1 MGRKEKTR
9 MKVYDFRIEYRER
22 PKGLAVEIPR
32 FSWKIASGDNNVVQ
46 TAWHLI
52 VNSAGKCFWDSGK
65 VESDQSVL
73 VPYAGQA
80 LTREQEYQVSLEIWD
95 NYGNRAKAVSAFTT
109 GVFDT
114 EDFQAKMIT
123 HDFPPEET
131 ACPVFFRKFSSDKEV
146 SSACLYATAL
156 GVYEITLNGKRV
168 EDYYMAPGWTDY
180 HKILQ
185 YQYYDVTDRL
195 QGTVQENVLEL
206 TVGNGW
212 YKGILSFDCKPDRY
226 GDRTAVWAEL
236 HVRYKDGTEEV
247 IATDESWSVRTG
259 QIRYSEIYMGETIDT
274 NAPDIREGKVSAVPE
289 AVFHP
294 TVLTPQ
300 LNEPVRVTERL
311 KAKRVFTD
319 SKGNILV
326 DFGQNLTGL
335 VEIRIRGEKG
345 QKITARHAETL
356 DQDGVFYPDTLR
368 TAKSEDTYI
377 LNGEEQVLMPH
388 FTFHGFRYAA
398 VEGIENPRPEMFT
411 ACVMHSDMRKTG
423 EFRCS
428 NEKVNQLQSNISWSL
443 RDNFFD
449 IPSDCPQRD
458 ERLGW
463 MGDAR
468 YSHGQQRSTGRR
480 LCFLQNG

>member
-1 MGRKEKTR
+1 
-9 MKVYDFRIEYRER
+9 MKIYDFRIEYREQ
-22 PKGLAVEIPR
+22 PKGLAVKIPR

-52 VNSAGKCFWDSGK
+52 VSSAEKCFWDSGK
-65 VESDQSVL
+65 IESDQSVL

-95 NYGNRAKAVSAFTT
+95 NYGNRAKAETAFTT
-109 GVFDT
+109 GIFDT
-114 EDFQAKMIT
+114 GDFQAKMIT
-123 HDFPPEET
+123 HDFPPEEM
-131 ACPVFFRKFSSDKEV
+131 ACPVFFRKFSPDKEV

-168 EDYYMAPGWTDY
+168 EDYYMAPGWTNY

-195 QGTVQENVLEL
+195 QGTGQENVLEL

-236 HVRYKDGTEEV
+236 HVRYTDGTEEV
-247 IATDESWSVRTG
+247 ITTDETWHVRTG

-274 NAPDIREGKVSAVPE
+274 NAPNIREGKVSAVPE

-345 QKITARHAETL
+345 QKITVRHAETL

-411 ACVMHSDMRKTG
+411 ACVTHSDMRKTG

-449 IPSDCPQRD
+449 IPTVLKGMSGLD
-458 ERLGW
+458 GW
-463 MGDAR
+463 EMRR

>member
-1 MGRKEKTR
+1 MSYRRK
-9 MKVYDFRIEYRER
+9 
-22 PKGLAVEIPR
+22 
-32 FSWKIASGDNNVVQ
+32 
-46 TAWHLI
+46 I
-52 VNSAGKCFWDSGK
+52 VIG
-65 VESDQSVL
+65 
-73 VPYAGQA
+73 
-80 LTREQEYQVSLEIWD
+80 
-95 NYGNRAKAVSAFTT
+95 T
-109 GVFDT
+109 G
-114 EDFQAKMIT
+114 
-123 HDFPPEET
+123 
-131 ACPVFFRKFSSDKEV
+131 
-146 SSACLYATAL
+146 
-156 GVYEITLNGKRV
+156 
-168 EDYYMAPGWTDY
+168 
-180 HKILQ
+180 
-185 YQYYDVTDRL
+185 
-195 QGTVQENVLEL
+195 QENVLEL

-289 AVFHP
+289 AVFRP
-294 TVLTPQ
+294 TALTPQ
-300 LNEPVRVTERL
+300 LNEPVRVAERL

-319 SKGNILV
+319 PKGNILV

-345 QKITARHAETL
+345 QKITVRHAETL

-463 MGDAR
+463 MGDAQVFSWTAAFNR
-468 YSHGQQRSTGRR
+468 ETALFFYKMDEGYIGGIFTGTGSASYSTGHTGN
-480 LCFLQNG
+480 L

>member
-1 MGRKEKTR
+1 M
-9 MKVYDFRIEYRER
+9 
-22 PKGLAVEIPR
+22 
-32 FSWKIASGDNNVVQ
+32 
-46 TAWHLI
+46 
-52 VNSAGKCFWDSGK
+52 
-65 VESDQSVL
+65 
-73 VPYAGQA
+73 
-80 LTREQEYQVSLEIWD
+80 
-95 NYGNRAKAVSAFTT
+95 
-109 GVFDT
+109 
-114 EDFQAKMIT
+114 
-123 HDFPPEET
+123 
-131 ACPVFFRKFSSDKEV
+131 
-146 SSACLYATAL
+146 
-156 GVYEITLNGKRV
+156 
-168 EDYYMAPGWTDY
+168 
-180 HKILQ
+180 
-185 YQYYDVTDRL
+185 
-195 QGTVQENVLEL
+195 
-206 TVGNGW
+206 GNGW

-289 AVFHP
+289 AVFRP
-294 TVLTPQ
+294 TALTPQ
-300 LNEPVRVTERL
+300 LNEPVRVAERL

-319 SKGNILV
+319 PKGNILV

-345 QKITARHAETL
+345 QKITVRHAETL

-428 NEKVNQLQSNISWSL
+428 NEKVNQLQSNIS
-443 RDNFFD
+443 
-449 IPSDCPQRD
+449 
-458 ERLGW
+458 
-463 MGDAR
+463 
-468 YSHGQQRSTGRR
+468 
-480 LCFLQNG
+480 